1 MNVVLMAGGG
11 GTRLWPLSRLAKPKQ
26 FIDLGDGHSLMQSAY
41 QRALKLAATDNI
53 YVATSINYQS
63 FIKEQLPSVLPD
75 HVFYE
80 PEKRDTTAAFATV
93 AIRLMALGQGNV
105 ATVFMW
111 ADHVFTNEDQ
121 FISDLLQ
128 IPNLL
133 REFPDHIVIVG
144 HNPISPETT
153 LGYIEAGSALPN
165 HPSVFVVKRFKEKP
179 ILSVAKQ
186 YLAAGNF
193 FWNLGYFSLRPEYFL
208 EELVVHNPDL
218 AAVIDSY
225 QTALS
230 GSPEAVAAAYQ
241 LFPKKSIEYTLM
253 EKTPRLLALTGDYGW
268 TDIGYWSTVQD
279 VFGQGGDHAPHGY
292 HLHINSAGN
301 YIYNTTKQTVT
312 LLGVKDTIVVVT
324 EDAILVTSKKES
336 GNVKEIIS
344 RLEQDQHTDVL

>member
-41 QRALKLAATDNI
+41 QRALKLVSTDHI

-63 FIKEQLPSVLPD
+63 FIKEQLPTIPPD

-93 AIRLMALGQGNV
+93 AIRLASLGQGNV
-105 ATVFMW
+105 PTIFMW

-128 IPNLL
+128 IPGLL
-133 REFPDHIVIVG
+133 DQYPDHIVIVG

-153 LGYIEAGSALPN
+153 LGYIEAGPALSDRP
-165 HPSVFVVKRFKEKP
+165 HVFIVKQFKEKP
-179 ILSVAKQ
+179 TLAVAKE

-193 FWNLGYFSLRPEYFL
+193 YWNLGYFSLRPDYL
-208 EELVVHNPDL
+208 LKELVVHNPEL
-218 AAVIDSY
+218 ASVLEKY
-225 QTALS
+225 NTALH
-230 GSPEAVAAAYQ
+230 GSAASLAAAYQ
-241 LFPKKSIEYTLM
+241 LFPKKSVEYTLM
-253 EKTPRLLALTGDYGW
+253 EKTTRLLALTGDYGW
-268 TDIGYWSTVQD
+268 NDIGYWSTVQD
-279 VFGQGGDHAPHGY
+279 VFGQAGDHAPQGY
-292 HLHINSAGN
+292 HLHVNSAGN
-301 YIYNTTKQTVT
+301 YIYNTTKQTVS

-324 EDAILVTSKKES
+324 DDAILITSKKES
-336 GNVKEIIS
+336 GNVKEVIS
-344 RLEQDQHTDVL
+344 RLEQDEHTDVL